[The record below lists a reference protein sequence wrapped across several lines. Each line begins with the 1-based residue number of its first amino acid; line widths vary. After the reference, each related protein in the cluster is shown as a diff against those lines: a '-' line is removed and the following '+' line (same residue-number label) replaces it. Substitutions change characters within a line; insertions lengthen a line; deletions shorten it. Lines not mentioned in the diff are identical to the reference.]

1 MRQFLVV
8 VVVGLLGAAG
18 AFGQGTAPADDD
30 RGLVLLR
37 EAFAALEAGD
47 LERSAELCRSAGEAA
62 TDDRTRFQAALGL
75 GSCLAGLGRAE
86 EARGA
91 FERALALFPDDPTAL
106 VRLGQTLGDLGR
118 NEEAAAVLERAVA
131 ADPSVAQ
138 ARLALALVTARLG
151 RHEEAA
157 RSAAEAAKLTPDD
170 PRAHLAVGVALYH
183 LERYGEAVPALER
196 ALGLSPDHPGAHYA
210 LGLCKLYLEDRD
222 GAVAE
227 VAVLNRLDPNL
238 ANDLFGHIFPKP

>member
-1 MRQFLVV
+1 MRQLIAV
-8 VVVGLLGAAG
+8 VVVGLLGTAVAL
-18 AFGQGTAPADDD
+18 GQGPATSDAG
-30 RGLVLLR
+30 RGHALLR
-37 EAFAALEAGD
+37 EAFAVLEAGD
-47 LERSAELCRSAGEAA
+47 LERSAELYRSAGEVAA
-62 TDDRTRFQAALGL
+62 DDRTRYQATLGL

-91 FERALALFPDDPTAL
+91 FERALALFPGDPTAL

-138 ARLALALVTARLG
+138 AQLALALVAARQG

-170 PRAHLAVGVALYH
+170 PRAHLALGVALYH
-183 LERYGEAVPALER
+183 LGRYGEAVPALER
-196 ALGLSPDHPGAHYA
+196 ALDLAPDHPGAHYA

-222 GAVAE
+222 GAVAQV
-227 VAVLNRLDPNL
+227 VALNGLDRVLAD
-238 ANDLFGHIFPKP
+238 DLFGHIFPNQ